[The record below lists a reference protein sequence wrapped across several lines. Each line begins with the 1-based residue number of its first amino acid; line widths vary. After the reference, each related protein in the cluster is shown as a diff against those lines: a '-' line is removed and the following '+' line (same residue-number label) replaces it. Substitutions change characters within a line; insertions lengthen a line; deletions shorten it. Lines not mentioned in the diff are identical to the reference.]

1 MKKIYLTLQLTLLVL
16 ITKAQ
21 FCNPGFSSI
30 SVSSTT
36 ACPNGVITCS
46 ASGGTLPSGAYYNW
60 RAYYTSGASCNNS
73 SSIDFGQQGS
83 PINVVNGSQFTMPA
97 TGQNT
102 YYIRLTAVCSN
113 GVRGCASTEIAV
125 SRAGAP
131 VIMTPNTQVAFCPG
145 TPASIAVTVTAGA
158 TYSWTKD
165 GATVSGANTPTLNFA
180 SPTATNAGIYRCLA
194 TNACGTTTSSA
205 ITFTTLGNQTIS
217 GTANTATNT
226 TRTYSVTNQSSQG
239 VTYNWSLSGGGTIT
253 SATNTNSIS
262 VDWGNTAGTQT
273 LSLDKT
279 LGSCQVTDTK
289 TISIEECT
297 TNTVNITI
305 DGIITNTVCE
315 GSTVNLYPPSQG
327 PTYSWSNGAN
337 NFAISITPTANV
349 TYSIAYTDNVGCAKT
364 GTIDV
369 VVNPLPQFSISAT
382 STKLCPNQSTTLTI
396 TNGTNVASYDWG
408 NNSMSDTGN
417 PYELTHDG
425 SSATYTITAYG
436 YNGSLQCKTT
446 QTIAVTAY
454 LNPTVTVVASS
465 TNICSGENT
474 TLTPGGATSYTWNPS
489 IPSNNVA
496 SPTTNTT
503 YTVTGA
509 NAGGCTD
516 ENQITINVQT
526 CTGINELNGNMFSI
540 YPNPAK
546 DYLLVEG
553 INNTTYTLINI
564 LGEVVQSGNIAD
576 DSNSINISK
585 LNQGVYF
592 ININNKS
599 VKRFIKE

>member
-1 MKKIYLTLQLTLLVL
+1 MKKIYFTIQLTLLVL

-46 ASGGTLPSGAYYNW
+46 ATGGTLPSGAYYNW
-60 RAYYTSGASCNNS
+60 RAYYVSGANCNNN

-83 PINVVNGSQFTMPA
+83 PLTVVNGSQFQMPA

-113 GVRGCASTEIAV
+113 GVRGCASSEIAV

-131 VIMTPNTQVAFCPG
+131 IITTQNTQVAFCPG
-145 TPASIAVTVTAGA
+145 TPVSIAVTVTAGA

-180 SPTATNAGIYRCLA
+180 SPTATNAGVYRCLA

-205 ITFTTLGNQTIS
+205 ITFTTLGNQNIS
-217 GTANTATNT
+217 GAANTATNS
-226 TRTYSVTNQSSQG
+226 TRTYSVINQNPQG

-253 SATNTNSIS
+253 SATNTHSIS
-262 VDWGNTAGTQT
+262 VDWNNTIGTQT

-279 LGSCQVTDTK
+279 LGTCQVTDTK
-289 TISIEECT
+289 TISVEACT
-297 TNTVNITI
+297 TNTVNITM
-305 DGIITNTVCE
+305 DGILTNTVCK
-315 GSTVNLYPPSQG
+315 GSTVNLYPSSQG
-327 PTYSWSNGAN
+327 PTYTWSNGSN
-337 NFAISITPTANV
+337 SFAISITPTANV

-369 VVNPLPQFSISAT
+369 VVNSLPQFSISAT
-382 STKLCPNQSTTLTI
+382 STKLCPNQSATLTI
-396 TNGTNVASYDWG
+396 ANGTNVASYDWG

-425 SSATYTITAYG
+425 VSATYTITANG

-465 TNICSGENT
+465 TNICNGENT
-474 TLTPGGATSYTWNPS
+474 TLTPGGATSYTWNPT
-489 IPSNNVA
+489 IPSNNLA

-509 NAGGCTD
+509 NAGGCSD

-526 CTGINELNGNMFSI
+526 CTGISELHGNMFSI

-546 DYLLVEG
+546 EFLTIDGVDLDSYKILNL
-553 INNTTYTLINI
+553 
-564 LGEVVQSGNIAD
+564 LGEVILKGKLNEN
-576 DSNSINISK
+576 SNSIDISY
-585 LNQGVYF
+585 LNSGVYL
-592 ININNKS
+592 INLNDKAI
-599 VKRFIKE
+599 KRFIKE